1 MAYETL
7 QAIVGTAIVDSKFR
21 RNLLSG
27 SPEALTGFHLTAE
40 ETAALGSITAKTLHG
55 FATQLH
61 GLIDPEEMTGM
72 AGLG

>member
-1 MAYETL
+1 MAYESL

-27 SPEALTGFHLTAE
+27 SPEVLNEFHLTTE
-40 ETAALGSITAKTLHG
+40 ETEALSSIRAKTFHG

-61 GLIDPEEMTGM
+61 GLIDPEEMSGVV
-72 AGLG
+72 GLG

>member
-1 MAYETL
+1 MAYESL

-21 RNLLSG
+21 RSLLSR
-27 SPEALTGFHLTAE
+27 SPEALNGFHLTAE
-40 ETAALGSITAKTLHG
+40 EAAALGSIRAKTLHG

-61 GLIDPEEMTGM
+61 GLIDAEEMGSM

>member
-7 QAIVGTAIVDSKFR
+7 QAIVGTAIVDSRFR

-27 SPEALTGFHLTAE
+27 SQEALSGFRLTAE
-40 ETAALGSITAKTLHG
+40 ETAALCSIRAKTFHG

-61 GLIDPEEMTGM
+61 DWIDPEEMPS
-72 AGLG
+72 LGGVG